1 MLLSKFADLEE
12 HNKKIGDFSTSKVMF
27 VMKMPKKVESEED
40 ASRAISAYQYRQQ
53 FRNMRNNPKMLF
65 KFFQD
70 GLTQELVD

>member
-1 MLLSKFADLEE
+1 
-12 HNKKIGDFSTSKVMF
+12 MF

-53 FRNMRNNPKMLF
+53 FRHMRNNPKMLF